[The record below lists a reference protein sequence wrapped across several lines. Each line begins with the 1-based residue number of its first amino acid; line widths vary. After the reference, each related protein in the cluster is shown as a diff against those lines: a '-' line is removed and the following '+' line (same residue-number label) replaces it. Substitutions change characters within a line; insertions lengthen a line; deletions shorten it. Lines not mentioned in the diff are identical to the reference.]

1 MSSFTITALV
11 APFTA
16 ASQRLIGAATI
27 TLALLLATGCPA
39 LPPNVTRQ
47 PSTAVSG
54 AGTRLQH
61 VADASLADHD
71 GTLSG
76 LRLLPNGDHALDA
89 RLALVQRAERSLDLQ
104 YYAWHDDDTG
114 RRLLAALAE
123 AAARGV
129 RVRLLVDDL
138 HAGALQPRL
147 AALAAQAGAQVR
159 LYNPLPVREGSVAS
173 RVLGSMHDFERLN
186 HRMHNKLFI
195 ADGALAVAG
204 GRNIGDEYFMRSP
217 VANFIDLDVLVAGPV
232 VSDMAASFD
241 SYWNS
246 ERAWP
251 VQALA
256 ATEAATG
263 TVVADEGHAPGA
275 FSLASATGAS
285 KVVGATSGTSGT
297 SLPSV
302 TRASNAIPATLPPDA
317 RDRLGRSP
325 VSSQLDAGRLDLL
338 PAPVRLLVDSPDKQR
353 CGAPD
358 DDGPCPAAEPGAVDT
373 LVAAMRGARHELKI
387 TSPYFVP
394 GPEGMAMLQAV
405 AARGATIRLLTNSIG
420 ATDEPLVHWGYA
432 RHRPA
437 MLALGLQI
445 RELSPTLPARTQALG
460 SFGRSAARL
469 HAKVVVI
476 DGRQVAL
483 GSANMDRRSAR
494 INTELVMLIDSPALA
509 AELARL
515 AGADALAGSYRLR
528 LGEDRRIEWLVS
540 EGGTERPV
548 SDEPDLG
555 WAQRLR
561 LGLLS
566 LWIAEEQL

>member
-1 MSSFTITALV
+1 MPPIHRPRRLATTMFRFTTPAFV
-11 APFTA
+11 APFATA
-16 ASQRLIGAATI
+16 TQRLIGAASVL
-27 TLALLLATGCPA
+27 LALLLATGCAA
-39 LPPNVTRQ
+39 LPPGATRH
-47 PSTAVSG
+47 PSTAMEG
-54 AGTRLQH
+54 AGSALQH
-61 VADASLADHD
+61 IADASLAGQDP
-71 GTLSG
+71 TLSG
-76 LRLLPNGDHALDA
+76 FRLLPNGDHALDA

-123 AAARGV
+123 AARRGV

-138 HAGALQPRL
+138 HAGALQARL
-147 AALAAQAGAQVR
+147 AALAAQPGAEVR
-159 LYNPLPVREGSVAS
+159 LYNPLPVREGGVAS
-173 RVLGSMHDFERLN
+173 RVLGSMHDFGRLN

-232 VSDMAASFD
+232 VADMAASFD
-241 SYWNS
+241 RYWNG

-251 VQALA
+251 VQALVPPA
-256 ATEAATG
+256 EHDGAPDSIGATNATHATHATHATEATG
-263 TVVADEGHAPGA
+263 PALPLAPH
-275 FSLASATGAS
+275 
-285 KVVGATSGTSGT
+285 
-297 SLPSV
+297 
-302 TRASNAIPATLPPDA
+302 
-317 RDRLGRSP
+317 DRLGRTS
-325 VSSQLDAGRLDLL
+325 VSQQLAAGRLDLL
-338 PAPVRLLVDSPDKQR
+338 PAPVRLLVDSPDRQR
-353 CGAPD
+353 CEEPD
-358 DDGPCPAAEPGAVDT
+358 DDAPCPAAEPGAVDR
-373 LVAAMRGARHELKI
+373 LVTAMRGAQHELKI

-394 GPEGMAMLQAV
+394 GAEGMAMLQAV
-405 AARGATIRLLTNSIG
+405 AARGASIRLLTNSIG

-432 RHRPA
+432 RYRPA
-437 MLALGLQI
+437 LLQLGLQI

-476 DGRQVAL
+476 DGRHVAL

-494 INTELVMLIDSPALA
+494 INTEMVMLIDSPALA

-528 LGEDRRIEWLVS
+528 LDEDRRIEWLVS
-540 EGGTERPV
+540 EGGAERPV

-555 WAQRLR
+555 WAQRLK